1 MPTFRLAE
9 VGDIN
14 DRKSLFRHSS
24 EKVRNCRERPPRA
37 RLRGPPATT
46 GAANRPGL
54 MLLSRQFSI
63 TAYYVK
69 SESAAAQE
77 GRVHK
82 GGAFDVQLRHEGTN
96 ITGERVVNRYTTQL
110 NDALIES
117 CAVDPGF
124 SHKENGGLPG
134 PPALPRNT
142 DLSVN
147 VVY

>member
-1 MPTFRLAE
+1 VPTFRLAE

-96 ITGERVVNRYTTQL
+96 ITWEEVVNHYKTQL
-110 NDALIES
+110 NDASI
-117 CAVDPGF
+117 AF
-124 SHKENGGLPG
+124 GL
-134 PPALPRNT
+134 ALLRPRSPSQAST
-142 DLSVN
+142 LGHSPFRQFC
-147 VVY
+147 